1 MYSKI
6 ISSFFL
12 VLMYYHQAYSQAVVV
27 RPLFGG
33 VENSKSGGSPIY
45 FSVGRV
51 AITRPNH
58 QGLSFGF
65 NDENPTN
72 PRRIEGVLL
81 PPNKDILTEYEVGI
95 ADIHTKSNFVID
107 VFQYSFARNE
117 SKTYRFDRISTG
129 MGFQF
134 NLGTNVWLR
143 QVNYA
148 SIEWLGNILMDNI
161 EVDGGDSGNLWLRDE
176 VYNGSN
182 QLRLLIRQTQLSY
195 RPQISL
201 GLKFSKSFL
210 LSLNAGYIIPFYKS
224 TPNIFL
230 KNKGGSDD
238 DSEEFPK
245 YKLTSEQISLR
256 DLNTNAPAQ
265 ASSFQLN
272 RWYVNARLAVHI
284 FGE

>member
-1 MYSKI
+1 MYSK
-6 ISSFFL
+6 
-12 VLMYYHQAYSQAVVV
+12 MYLLLLLIGFYNQVNGQAVVV

-33 VENSKSGGSPIY
+33 GENSKPGGSMIY
-45 FSVGRV
+45 FSMGRV
-51 AITRPNH
+51 AITRPSH

-72 PRRIEGVLL
+72 PRRFEGVLL
-81 PPNKDILTEYEVGI
+81 APEKDILTEYEFGI

-117 SKTYRFDRISTG
+117 NKTYRFDRISTG

-134 NLGTNVWLR
+134 NLGEKVWLR

-148 SIEWLGNILMDNI
+148 SMEWLGNILLDNI
-161 EVDGGDSGNLWLRDE
+161 DIDGGSSGNLWLQNE

-201 GLKFSKSFL
+201 GLKFANSFL
-210 LSLNAGYIIPFYKS
+210 LSLNAGYIIPFHKS
-224 TPNIFL
+224 SPRILL

-238 DSEEFPK
+238 EADPFPK
-245 YKLTSEQISLR
+245 YRMSAEQIGLR
-256 DLNTNAPAQ
+256 DLNTNLPTQ

-272 RWYVNARLAVHI
+272 RWYFNARLAIHI
-284 FGE
+284 LGD